1 MAVIEFLR
9 SREIEWVHDDDVEA
23 DLGVRECILYP
34 DGTYWKVSRIDV
46 LYNEVTLTCRTMNAT
61 DMRPLQ
67 WCIDNKV

>member
-9 SREIEWVHDDDVEA
+9 SGEIEWVHDDDVEA
-23 DLGVRECILYP
+23 DLSVGEYILYP
-34 DGTYWKVSRIDV
+34 DGTYWKVSRVDV
-46 LYNEVTLTCRTMNAT
+46 LHNEVTLTYRTANAT